1 MRKELL
7 DIIKRS
13 YPAGTRV
20 VLKHMDDVQAPPIG
34 TKGTVTW
41 C

>member
-20 VLKHMDDVQAPPIG
+20 VLKHMDDVQAPPI
-34 TKGTVTW
+34 
-41 C
+41 